1 MPRGNLDWP
10 ARLERTD
17 ESFRSHP
24 SPRPS
29 PRWYVFSGR
38 RSSPHGVPALA
49 GRATEVLGYWAW
61 PETQPAKAGT
71 PCNER
76 RGHAEHITSL
86 RERETPG
93 TRDRLL
99 RQRRAERRLSAPAEA
114 APPFSLSQ

>member
-38 RSSPHGVPALA
+38 RSSPHGVLALA
-49 GRATEVLGYWAW
+49 GRATEELGYWAW

-71 PCNER
+71 PCIER
-76 RGHAEHITSL
+76 RGHANHIQSGATAGRGGPFRPL
-86 RERETPG
+86 HADG
-93 TRDRLL
+93 LVAA
-99 RQRRAERRLSAPAEA
+99 RQ
-114 APPFSLSQ
+114 APPATN